1 MKDKNLRDATV
12 RRLEI
17 IGEEVKNIPDY
28 FRKKYIDI
36 EWKKIAGTKDI
47 MIHAYFN
54 VDLDIVWKI
63 VKDDL
68 PLLKRQIEQILEK
81 N

>member
-1 MKDKNLRDATV
+1 MDSKDKLMKDKNLRDATV

-36 EWKKIAGTKDI
+36 EWKK
-47 MIHAYFN
+47 
-54 VDLDIVWKI
+54 L
-63 VKDDL
+63 
-68 PLLKRQIEQILEK
+68 QEQK
-81 N
+81 T

>member
-1 MKDKNLRDATV
+1 M
-12 RRLEI
+12 E
-17 IGEEVKNIPDY
+17 
-28 FRKKYIDI
+28 
-36 EWKKIAGTKDI
+36 KIAGTKDI